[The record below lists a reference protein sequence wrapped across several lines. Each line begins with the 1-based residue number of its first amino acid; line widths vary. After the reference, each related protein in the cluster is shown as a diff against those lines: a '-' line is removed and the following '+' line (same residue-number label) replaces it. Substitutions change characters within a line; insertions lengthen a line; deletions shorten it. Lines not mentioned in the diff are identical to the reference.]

1 MTVSITALDNSFAAS
16 SAPTTEW
23 GELETSLKTDA
34 QINNSNLQIVLNEN
48 GSYNNYSPETL
59 ASMIYSGTVFIDWCN
74 WPMYYDDA
82 SSISLGFSNLLPVLF
97 GNSSANFGEFMA
109 QMGLTVAY
117 KNSSYPIFYPTP
129 SGVDYACS
137 LMTTGAVPSGLGFK
151 VNPNTSF
158 QTIDDTYIYPSFMVR
173 YGKGAYF
180 YAFGNDKRGISG
192 SKLNTG
198 FLSGFQ
204 IGVPQS
210 AYIPFIVD
218 ELHALLDEGNTSS
231 GPPACTQYGT
241 YVGQG
246 SDAGVGAGEFV
257 FTATQNGVKRNTV
270 VRSNCTQVASYYFGG
285 TAEQFAGTGIKYPSS
300 SSSASTSK
308 SATGT
313 ATVTITAGNNSSGPA
328 ECGYQ
333 FGEYKGTGKAVD
345 VADGLQ
351 LFSEVKNGQLVNT
364 VIDPLTCKV
373 EGQYFFPASSGK
385 TAAPSTNTILLYTG
399 AGLGVAAILYYL
411 YAQQKKGSVAQ

>member
-1 MTVSITALDNSFAAS
+1 MTVGITVLLDSRAS
-16 SAPTTEW
+16 HSAPTVEW
-23 GELETSLKTDA
+23 GELNTALRQDT
-34 QINNSNLQIVLNEN
+34 QINNSDLQIILNEN
-48 GSYNNYSPETL
+48 GNFDNYSPQTL
-59 ASMIYSGTVFIDWCN
+59 ASMIYNGTVFIDWCE
-74 WPMYYDDA
+74 WPMSVNNESLYSGGLSNA
-82 SSISLGFSNLLPVLF
+82 LGFLLGNTYESF
-97 GNSSANFGEFMA
+97 GQFLSAMDIVVGYNN
-109 QMGLTVAY
+109 QT
-117 KNSSYPIFYPTP
+117 YPAFSPTP
-129 SGVDYACS
+129 SGVANAYS
-137 LMTTGAVPSGLGFK
+137 LMTTGAMPANAGFK
-151 VNPNTSF
+151 VNPLASM
-158 QTIDDTYIYPSFMVR
+158 QVVGDTYIYPSFMIR

-180 YAFGNDKRGISG
+180 YAYGNDQQD
-192 SKLNTG
+192 
-198 FLSGFQ
+198 LSGKANIGFSGYQ
-204 IGVPQS
+204 IGVLQS

-300 SSSASTSK
+300 SSSTSTSK

-333 FGEYKGTGKAVD
+333 FGEYKGTGKSVD

-364 VIDPLTCKV
+364 VIDPSTCKV

-385 TAAPSTNTILLYTG
+385 TAAPSTNTILLYAG